1 MKAIKRRLAVV
12 LAVLLMIPAQPVMAV
27 EALPDGIVTEREDAG
42 YDVTAGEEN
51 SGEDASTEN
60 VADVEGQVSGD
71 EADSE
76 DADAAGAEEGMDTE
90 TESGD
95 AETSKDAADTEVS
108 GKDGDLEADQDAVD
122 SEASED
128 EDEPE
133 TGGDLEDG
141 KDPADAEDSE
151 EDVVSGGNENP
162 DAGKDDADLDVE
174 EDAGNSGKGDGSEN
188 DTDIPEGQKPSEDS
202 DSEDKSV
209 QMDDEI
215 LEEELAD
222 MELLLDDLTLASPSN
237 MAKVSAVA
245 EDEVKF
251 NTGNHVFSVVSRE
264 DFFDWE
270 LGDAFFDEDG
280 SYTINIPE
288 PNPFFP
294 YEVQFTYDGKK
305 SREWFMTP
313 DDTVEIGGHEFRVS
327 AYFDG
332 TVVTQMSMKVGGD
345 VVVAY
350 PDEKETVD
358 SLMRW
363 GMWSRFH
370 CCRWRKGR

>member
-128 EDEPE
+128 EDEPQ
-133 TGGDLEDG
+133 T
-141 KDPADAEDSE
+141 
-151 EDVVSGGNENP
+151 
-162 DAGKDDADLDVE
+162 
-174 EDAGNSGKGDGSEN
+174 
-188 DTDIPEGQKPSEDS
+188 
-202 DSEDKSV
+202 
-209 QMDDEI
+209 
-215 LEEELAD
+215 
-222 MELLLDDLTLASPSN
+222 
-237 MAKVSAVA
+237 
-245 EDEVKF
+245 
-251 NTGNHVFSVVSRE
+251 
-264 DFFDWE
+264 
-270 LGDAFFDEDG
+270 
-280 SYTINIPE
+280 
-288 PNPFFP
+288 
-294 YEVQFTYDGKK
+294 
-305 SREWFMTP
+305 
-313 DDTVEIGGHEFRVS
+313 EIGRAHV
-327 AYFDG
+327 
-332 TVVTQMSMKVGGD
+332 
-345 VVVAY
+345 
-350 PDEKETVD
+350 
-358 SLMRW
+358 
-363 GMWSRFH
+363 
-370 CCRWRKGR
+370 